1 MKDIPSKFLNILW
14 TKIEYLP
21 FWALFGHKSQ
31 MRRAYSV
38 LQYKK
43 VLIHLNK
50 FYKHFQL
57 VYYISENPR
66 MAKIQ

>member
-21 FWALFGHKSQ
+21 FLALFGHKSQ
-31 MRRAYSV
+31 MCIAYSV

-43 VLIHLNK
+43 VLKHLNK
-50 FYKHFQL
+50 VLKK
-57 VYYISENPR
+57 IS
-66 MAKIQ
+66 IGLLD